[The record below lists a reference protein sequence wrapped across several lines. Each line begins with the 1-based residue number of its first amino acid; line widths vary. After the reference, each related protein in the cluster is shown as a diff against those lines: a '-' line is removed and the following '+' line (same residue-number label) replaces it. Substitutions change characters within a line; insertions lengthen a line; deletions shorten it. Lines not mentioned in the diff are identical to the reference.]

1 MTETSQK
8 QTQGP
13 CAYCGRALTRG
24 GMSRHLRLCDRRL
37 DVIEEADGGAGRRT
51 PLLHLQ
57 VRDGAAG
64 RYWLH
69 LEADGS
75 ATLGALDR
83 YLRAIWLECCGHMS
97 RFSVGGW
104 DGPELPLGHKL
115 GVVFQPGT
123 ELTHIYDFG
132 AETVSLVK
140 LVTVREGTRTT
151 RRPIALMARNAPPE
165 FPCVRCDRVA
175 THICLECGKTGS
187 AGTLCTRH
195 ARQHPHTP
203 HGPPV
208 PVTNSPRLGT
218 CMYDGPAE
226 PPS

>member
-1 MTETSQK
+1 
-8 QTQGP
+8 
-13 CAYCGRALTRG
+13 
-24 GMSRHLRLCDRRL
+24 MSRHLGLCDRRM

-57 VRDGAAG
+57 VRDGATG

-75 ATLGALDR
+75 ATLGELDR

-104 DGPELPLGHKL
+104 DGPELSLGDKL
-115 GVVFQPGT
+115 GRVLQAGM

-140 LVTVREGTRTT
+140 LLAVREGTRTT
-151 RRPIALMARNAPPE
+151 RRPVALMARNAPPE
-165 FPCVRCDRVA
+165 LTCVRCDGGA
-175 THICLECGKTGS
+175 THLCLECGKAGS
-187 AGTLCTRH
+187 PATLCARH
-195 ARQHPHTP
+195 ARHHPHAACR
-203 HGPPV
+203 PPV

-218 CMYDGPAE
+218 CLYDGPAE
-226 PPS
+226 PPC